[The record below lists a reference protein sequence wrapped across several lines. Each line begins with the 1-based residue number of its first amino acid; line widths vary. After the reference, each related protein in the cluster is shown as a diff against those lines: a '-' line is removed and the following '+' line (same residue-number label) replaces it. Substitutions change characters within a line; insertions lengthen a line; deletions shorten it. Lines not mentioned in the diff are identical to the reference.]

1 MRSNIKHSTQCFI
14 TRWNTSKIVKNTLPG
29 NIPSSEKRE
38 KTALPIAGWAP
49 VVGYFCLEGR
59 HALFIAWRHNSEKYY
74 VTNAQNDT
82 GFLNFIRFACT
93 SSRRAHLTKN
103 TRGVRDYCYKQSS
116 GNSKYFR
123 YEVHL
128 TFAVDAN
135 CVWGFSKQLQLAEH
149 HSTPI
154 WTTEICLLRDTF
166 YTLTDLISHPV
177 IIIDGISLFTDLMQK
192 CSNESWEA
200 TNNIAQRL
208 STCLLAV
215 SNSAVWYGPRPKIYE
230 YSPIKSGVVFFNILY
245 HVQNIPQQTAGKI
258 PVVPRVPIFIMQQI
272 VLCLQFNFMAI
283 SVFYQQTAK
292 FVAALSC
299 PLLCGICHRNES
311 KNAIQE

>member
-1 MRSNIKHSTQCFI
+1 MKHLEDCQ
-14 TRWNTSKIVKNTLPG
+14 NTLPG

-93 SSRRAHLTKN
+93 SSRRAHLTKDS
-103 TRGVRDYCYKQSS
+103 RGVRDYCYKQSP

-135 CVWGFSKQLQLAEH
+135 GVWGFSKQLQLAEH

-154 WTTEICLLRDTF
+154 WTTEICQLRDTF

-192 CSNESWEA
+192 CSN
-200 TNNIAQRL
+200 
-208 STCLLAV
+208 
-215 SNSAVWYGPRPKIYE
+215 
-230 YSPIKSGVVFFNILY
+230 KS
-245 HVQNIPQQTAGKI
+245 
-258 PVVPRVPIFIMQQI
+258 
-272 VLCLQFNFMAI
+272 
-283 SVFYQQTAK
+283 
-292 FVAALSC
+292 
-299 PLLCGICHRNES
+299 
-311 KNAIQE
+311 